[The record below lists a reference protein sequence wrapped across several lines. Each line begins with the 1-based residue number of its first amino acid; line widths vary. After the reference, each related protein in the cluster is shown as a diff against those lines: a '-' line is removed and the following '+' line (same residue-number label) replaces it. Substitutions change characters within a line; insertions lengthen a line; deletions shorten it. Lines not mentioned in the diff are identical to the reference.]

1 METAQLRDEI
11 QTHAALLSAD
21 KLKVALDFLTYLVSK
36 EEIEDDATR
45 ELLNIPN
52 FEKELAEA
60 EAQADSGELVS
71 WRSIRKDVL

>member
-21 KLKVALDFLTYLVSK
+21 KLQVALDFLSYLVSK
-36 EEIEDDATR
+36 EGIEDDATR
-45 ELLNIPN
+45 ELLSIPN

-60 EAQADSGELVS
+60 EAEAEELVD
-71 WRSIRKDVL
+71 WRSVRNDVW